1 VAASEKAG
9 EKIAGASR
17 NAEPKSRLKRRL
29 QPGLAAPRLSDGWA
43 LAGDDRPQNA
53 MVCPTNARA
62 LPAKSLP
69 AAAAGMIV
77 LRQESTRVHSGNHAA
92 LEERVVRA
100 AEAALERQQYVS
112 AIDVLVGMG
121 LLPASRV
128 EDWRKGRID
137 FLERAIQGNLQKISF
152 SMAAFRRWAE
162 AKELRPSE
170 TSYVRR
176 TRSGTVELRFSVSG
190 DPSIEKHY
198 RTHFVSPALSE
209 RKREKLEERL
219 GRAPELVAFEILR
232 DSECSECGAELP
244 EGSFL
249 AMEVGQPLC
258 LPCARLGDLEFLP
271 AGDTALTRRAGKYS
285 ERTTGVVRFSRSR
298 GRYERQGILVE
309 QAALE
314 KAERECVED
323 AEERAG
329 ARARAAEARGEQDR
343 ALVARMMERLADLF
357 PGCPRSE
364 VRAIAERTAAR
375 GSGRVGRTAAGRN
388 LEERALTAAVIAAI
402 RHTHTNY
409 DSLLASGLDR
419 ELARRQVADRVEEV
433 LNAWRQ

>member
-1 VAASEKAG
+1 MHPD
-9 EKIAGASR
+9 
-17 NAEPKSRLKRRL
+17 N
-29 QPGLAAPRLSDGWA
+29 Q
-43 LAGDDRPQNA
+43 
-53 MVCPTNARA
+53 
-62 LPAKSLP
+62 
-69 AAAAGMIV
+69 
-77 LRQESTRVHSGNHAA
+77 AA
-92 LEERVVRA
+92 LEKRVLRA

-137 FLERAIQGNLQKISF
+137 FLERAIQGNLSKISF

-162 AKELRPSE
+162 AKGLRPSE
-170 TSYVRR
+170 TRYVRR
-176 TRSGTVELRFSVSG
+176 TRAGTVELRFSVGG

-198 RTHFVSPALSE
+198 RTHFVSAALPE

-219 GRAPELVAFEILR
+219 GRAPQLVVFEILR
-232 DSECSECGAELP
+232 DSQCSECAADLP

-249 AMEVGQPLC
+249 AMEAGEPLC
-258 LPCARLGDLEFLP
+258 LACARLGDLEFLP

-285 ERTTGVVRFSRSR
+285 ERTAVVVRFSRSR

-323 AEERAG
+323 AEDR
-329 ARARAAEARGEQDR
+329 ARARAGAAEARRERDR
-343 ALVARMMERLADLF
+343 ELVARMMERLANLF
-357 PGCPRSE
+357 PGCPRGE
-364 VRAIAERTAAR
+364 IRAIAEHTAVR

-388 LEERALTAAVIAAI
+388 LDERALTAAVIAAI
-402 RHTHTNY
+402 RHTHSNY
-409 DSLLASGLDR
+409 DSLLASGVDR
-419 ELARRQVADRVEEV
+419 ELARGRVADRVEEV
-433 LNAWRQ
+433 LHAWRQ

>member
-1 VAASEKAG
+1 MHPD
-9 EKIAGASR
+9 
-17 NAEPKSRLKRRL
+17 N
-29 QPGLAAPRLSDGWA
+29 Q
-43 LAGDDRPQNA
+43 
-53 MVCPTNARA
+53 
-62 LPAKSLP
+62 
-69 AAAAGMIV
+69 
-77 LRQESTRVHSGNHAA
+77 AA

-112 AIDVLVGMG
+112 AIDVLAGMG

-137 FLERAIQGNLQKISF
+137 FLERAIQGNARKIS
-152 SMAAFRRWAE
+152 SSVAAFRRWAE
-162 AKELRPSE
+162 AKGLRPSE
-170 TSYVRR
+170 TRYVRR
-176 TRSGTVELRFSVSG
+176 TRTGTVELRFSMSG
-190 DPSIEKHY
+190 DPSIEQHY
-198 RTHFVSPALSE
+198 RTHFVSAALPQ

-219 GRAPELVAFEILR
+219 GQAPKLVVFEILR
-232 DSECSECGAELP
+232 DSQCSECGAELP

-249 AMEVGQPLC
+249 ALEAGQPLC

-285 ERTTGVVRFSRSR
+285 ERTAVVVRFSRSR

-323 AEERAG
+323 AEERAR
-329 ARARAAEARGEQDR
+329 ARAGAAEARRGQDR
-343 ALVARMMERLADLF
+343 ELVRRMMERLADLF
-357 PGCPRSE
+357 PGCPRGE
-364 VRAIAERTAAR
+364 ILAIAEHTAVR
-375 GSGRVGRTAAGRN
+375 GSGRVGRTAEGRN
-388 LEERALTAAVIAAI
+388 LEEEALRAAMIAAI

-409 DSLLASGLDR
+409 DSLLGSGLDR
-419 ELARRQVADRVEEV
+419 ALARGRVADRVEEV